1 MLNQN
6 ASVKEQQAF
15 LENQILNMNYDA
27 ACQIITVGKAH
38 HTMFMNMSSPERRK
52 FVECILNLTIF
63 SSMAK
68 LQTAKISD
76 MKTRVS
82 DLKSAVQVSSDKI
95 DIRERYIRDLQ
106 TADRDQ
112 AEARKKALSEQKES
126 ADLLV
131 ESLSKEFDKSLES
144 KPFFDKSAFDD
155 ITSKLNSSTIMQSKL
170 SSKIEETKDNLIK
183 LDRDKVCVCC
193 GQVLTDELKNEHIAS
208 NNEKLAKLETAIV
221 EINEQID
228 SLTLDKAGLEDV
240 KARYDKQ
247 SSEHIRLD
255 LQLSS
260 AKDKVKSIVKDLDSD
275 VIDNSEKIDAA
286 KKELHSLKD
295 MNTKLNAALGS
306 ALEKSSYMNMIS
318 LMLKD
323 TGIKTALIKKFIPI
337 INTEVNRY
345 LKKLGLFATFTL
357 DENFDETIKASG
369 FNELE
374 YNSFS
379 EGEKLRIDLSILL
392 AQRHI
397 AKMQG
402 IVDSNILVLD
412 EIVDAS
418 LDQDGISALTD
429 SLKLMQDLNVFIV
442 THQPDKMIDSVRSV
456 LKFEK
461 IDGFSRI
468 ATSS

>member
-221 EINEQID
+221 EINEQIN

-240 KARYDKQ
+240 KARYDK
-247 SSEHIRLD
+247 
-255 LQLSS
+255 
-260 AKDKVKSIVKDLDSD
+260 
-275 VIDNSEKIDAA
+275 
-286 KKELHSLKD
+286 
-295 MNTKLNAALGS
+295 
-306 ALEKSSYMNMIS
+306 
-318 LMLKD
+318 
-323 TGIKTALIKKFIPI
+323 
-337 INTEVNRY
+337 
-345 LKKLGLFATFTL
+345 
-357 DENFDETIKASG
+357 
-369 FNELE
+369 
-374 YNSFS
+374 
-379 EGEKLRIDLSILL
+379 
-392 AQRHI
+392 
-397 AKMQG
+397 
-402 IVDSNILVLD
+402 
-412 EIVDAS
+412 
-418 LDQDGISALTD
+418 
-429 SLKLMQDLNVFIV
+429 
-442 THQPDKMIDSVRSV
+442 
-456 LKFEK
+456 
-461 IDGFSRI
+461 
-468 ATSS
+468 